1 MITYQDLLEVGEND
15 KSKMDFVY
23 KVIGEHRSSEA
34 YAQAEEAREYYLSN
48 DLEILRFQKMLTK
61 VTGEQIPD
69 LWSANFK
76 ITSNF
81 LERFVTQKV
90 QTLIGNGVKWGKKD
104 TASKLGTTNKP
115 FDSQLEA
122 LGTAASKARVA
133 FGFFN
138 NDHVDVF
145 ELREFAPLFDE
156 ENGAL
161 MAGVRFWQ
169 ISAEK
174 PLRATLYEIDGY
186 TEYIWRKG
194 RNGDSDGEILRKKT
208 AYKKAVRES
217 EIGGTEIYNF
227 TNYPKFPIVP
237 FWNNRDHV
245 SDFRAAIKTKIDCYD
260 LIYSGYANTIDEA
273 SYIYWTLQNAGG
285 MQDDIAL
292 EEFVRKLKTLHAV
305 AFQDEI
311 QAQPTTLQPPFEAR
325 EALLTRIERDLYRD
339 AMALDESNIASGS
352 ATATEIKAAYE
363 PLMRKVDSFEYSAIE
378 FINGILAVA
387 GIDDKPTFTRSTMI
401 NQGEELQNILSAAVL
416 LPPEYAVEKVLTIL
430 GDGDR
435 ADKIIAELHRNEQE
449 RLTDERREQ
458 SEENNTPEENN
469 AQSGAEGE

>member
-1 MITYQDLLEVGEND
+1 MITYQDLLEVGDDD

-23 KVIGEHRSSEA
+23 KLINEHKSSDI
-34 YAQAEEAREYYLSN
+34 YAKAEEAREYYLSN
-48 DLEILRFQKMLTK
+48 DVEILRFQKMLTK
-61 VTGEQIPD
+61 VTGEQTPD

-81 LERFVTQKV
+81 LERFITQKV
-90 QTLIGNGVKWGKKD
+90 QTLLGNGVKWGKED
-104 TASKLGTTNKP
+104 TADKLGTIDKP

-122 LGTAASKARVA
+122 LGTSASKASVA

-138 NDHVDVF
+138 NDHIDVF

-161 MAGVRFWQ
+161 KAGVRFWQ
-169 ISAEK
+169 IDAEK
-174 PLRATLYEIDGY
+174 PLRAVLYELDGY

-194 RNGDSDGEILRKKT
+194 RNGDYDGETLREKT
-208 AYKKAVRES
+208 AYIKAVRES
-217 EIGGTEIYNF
+217 EIGGTEIYDF
-227 TNYPKFPIVP
+227 TNYPTFPIVP

-245 SDFRAAIKTKIDCYD
+245 SDFRTSIKSKIDCYD
-260 LIYSGYANTIDEA
+260 LMYSGYADTIDEA

-285 MQDDIAL
+285 MQEDIAL

-305 AFQDEI
+305 AFQDEV
-311 QAQPTTLQPPFEAR
+311 QAQPNTLQAPFEAR

-339 AMALDESNIASGS
+339 AMAVDEANIASGA

-363 PLMRKVDSFEYSAIE
+363 PLMRKVDSFEYSTIE
-378 FINGILAVA
+378 FINGVLKVA
-387 GIDDKPTFTRSTMI
+387 RIDDKPTFTRSITI

-435 ADKIIAELHRNEQE
+435 ADEIIAELRRNEQE

-458 SEENNTPEENN
+458 AKGNYTSEGNN
-469 AQSGAEGE
+469 AQRGAEGE

>member
-1 MITYQDLLEVGEND
+1 MITYQDLLEVGDDD
-15 KSKMDFVY
+15 KSKMEFAY
-23 KVIGEHRSSEA
+23 KLINEHKSSA
-34 YAQAEEAREYYLSN
+34 IYAKAEEAREYYLSN
-48 DLEILRFQKMLTK
+48 DVEILKFQKMLTK
-61 VTGEQIPD
+61 VTGEQTPD

-81 LERFVTQKV
+81 LERFITQKV
-90 QTLIGNGVKWGKKD
+90 QTLLGNGVKWGKED
-104 TASKLGTTNKP
+104 TVDKLGTIDKP

-122 LGTAASKARVA
+122 LGTAASKASVA

-138 NDHVDVF
+138 NDHIDFF
-145 ELREFAPLFDE
+145 ELREFAPLYDE

-161 MAGVRFWQ
+161 KAGVRFWQ
-169 ISAEK
+169 IDEEK
-174 PLRATLYEIDGY
+174 PLRAVLYEIDGY
-186 TEYIWRKG
+186 TEYIWRKS
-194 RNGDSDGEILRKKT
+194 RNGDYDGETLRGKT
-208 AYKKAVRES
+208 AYIKAVRES

-227 TNYPKFPIVP
+227 TNYPTFPIVP
-237 FWNNRDHV
+237 YWNNRDHV
-245 SDFRAAIKTKIDCYD
+245 SDFRASIKTKIDCYD
-260 LIYSGYANTIDEA
+260 LIYSGYADTIDEA

-311 QAQPTTLQPPFEAR
+311 KAQPNTLQAPFEAR

-339 AMALDESNIASGS
+339 AMALDEANIASGA

-363 PLMRKVDSFEYSAIE
+363 PLMRKVDSFEYATIE
-378 FINGILAVA
+378 FINGILKVA
-387 GIDDKPTFTRSTMI
+387 EIDDKPTFTRSTMI
-401 NQGEELQNILSAAVL
+401 NQGEELQNVLSAAVL

-430 GDGDR
+430 GDGDMV
-435 ADKIIAELHRNEQE
+435 DEIIAEMHRNEQK
-449 RLTDERREQ
+449 RLVDERREQ
-458 SEENNTPEENN
+458 GERNYTPEENN